1 MIEQRTPEWF
11 AQRKGRVTGSVVG
24 GILGLSP
31 YMTRADVMRSMV
43 RASLGAPSEFTGNVA
58 TEWGTYNEAGA
69 IQEFEMETSERVS
82 SMPFIPYED
91 WLGASPDGRVS
102 DGKGL
107 EVKCPY
113 GIRNDPN
120 PIFKMPHEL
129 PHYMAQC
136 QVEMFCADW
145 QSLWFYQWTPYG
157 TCNKLIHRDDDWLA
171 TNIPALKQFHCEYL
185 DELKNNAEDHLAPL
199 RVTIDTPDAARMV
212 QEYDQLTEAMELA
225 TERRK
230 ELLAE
235 MVKISGEKNAV
246 FGGRKL
252 TLTEKKGAVS
262 YASVVK
268 KLCPDAD
275 LEPYRGKPSSFWGLK

>member
-11 AQRKGRVTGSVVG
+11 EQRKGRVTGSVVG
-24 GILGLSP
+24 AILGLSP
-31 YMTRADVMRSMV
+31 YMTRADVLRSMV
-43 RASLGAPSEFTGNVA
+43 RASMGAPSEFTGNVA

-91 WLGASPDGRVS
+91 WLGASPDGSVS

-107 EVKCPY
+107 EVKCPFY
-113 GIRNDPN
+113 IRNDPN
-120 PIFKMPHEL
+120 PIFKMPQEL

-145 QSLWFYQWTPYG
+145 QSLWFYQWTPHG

-171 TNIPALKQFHCEYL
+171 TNIPALKQFHAEYL
-185 DELKNNAEDHLAPL
+185 WELENNLDEHLAPL
-199 RVTIDTPDAARMV
+199 RITIDTPEAAKMV
-212 QEYDQLTEAMELA
+212 AEYDQLTEALERA
-225 TERRK
+225 GERRK
-230 ELLAE
+230 ELLGE
-235 MVKISGEKNAV
+235 MVAMSGEKSAV

-252 TLTEKKGAVS
+252 TLTKKAGAVS
-262 YASVVK
+262 YAKAVK
-268 KLCPDAD
+268 ELAPGAD
-275 LEPYRGKPSSFWGLK
+275 LTKWTGKPSEYWGLK

>member
-69 IQEFEMETSERVS
+69 IQEFEMETSERVDK
-82 SMPFIPYED
+82 MPFVPYED
-91 WLGASPDGRVS
+91 WLGASPDGVVT

-107 EVKCPY
+107 EVKCPF
-113 GIRNDPN
+113 GIRNDSN
-120 PIFKMPHEL
+120 PIFKMPQEL

-145 QSLWFYQWTPYG
+145 QSLWFYQWTPHG

-171 TNIPALKQFHCEYL
+171 INIPRLRQFHCEFL
-185 DELKNNAEDHLAPL
+185 DELANNPEEHLTDK
-199 RVTIDTPDAARMV
+199 RVTIDTPTAAKMV
-212 QEYDQLTEAMELA
+212 QEFDQLTEALERA
-225 TERRK
+225 GERRK
-230 ELLAE
+230 ELLQE
-235 MVKISGEKNAV
+235 MVALAGEKNAV

-252 TLTEKKGAVS
+252 TLTKKAGAVS
-262 YASVVK
+262 YAK
-268 KLCPDAD
+268 AIAKYAPDAD